1 MFETIV
7 NRNLTIIIKD
17 PDFYT
22 QNMFLW
28 PYSDFYRYMF
38 EFRIN
43 GLIDN
48 SLQGWQIA
56 LIVIGSILGAIGFGV
71 AGWLL
76 YKKLKVKW
84 KQTILVEE

>member
-1 MFETIV
+1 M

>member
-1 MFETIV
+1 
-7 NRNLTIIIKD
+7 
-17 PDFYT
+17 
-22 QNMFLW
+22 MFLW